1 MIVNSSFPAH
11 SCSSGNSLDEN
22 KNIVIRDSSGVIK
35 SPGYPSGYTVYLIEQ
50 CYWKIFA
57 PKGKVIRVEFL
68 SFRLGW
74 GACIDVVHTIN
85 KKYSVETSHCSQK
98 PSFVVYSM
106 TNELGIRVR
115 ELYSTGPGFIA
126 NYTTVTA
133 GNNQWFAFRYFT
145 WQGWVMSGW
154 EGGGGWVPLP
164 FLVYCRKKAIDQPSS
179 EQILYLVWGEGRGLA
194 CTLAQF
200 LRPPLLNFLHNTSSR
215 GIRPSLTYEPADV

>member
-1 MIVNSSFPAH
+1 MSFSSLRLIIVNSSFPAH

-22 KNIVIRDSSGVIK
+22 KNIVIRDPSGVIK
-35 SPGYPSGYTVYLIEQ
+35 TPGYPSGYTVHLIEQ

-68 SFRLGW
+68 SFRLGF

-85 KKYSVETSHCSQK
+85 KKYSIETSHCSQK

-115 ELYSTGPGFIA
+115 ELYSSGPGFIA

-133 GNNQWFAFRYFT
+133 GNNQFAFCYFT
-145 WQGWVMSGW
+145 
-154 EGGGGWVPLP
+154 
-164 FLVYCRKKAIDQPSS
+164 
-179 EQILYLVWGEGRGLA
+179 
-194 CTLAQF
+194 
-200 LRPPLLNFLHNTSSR
+200 
-215 GIRPSLTYEPADV
+215 